1 MNGLNPAAGA
11 LDALFNFKWHWIL
24 LTLLVYSASLWVMGR
39 SRKLQWLNPLLIA
52 IAGMVLILLAAGIP
66 YATYFKGAQLIH
78 ELLGPA
84 TVALA
89 FPLARQLRGMRG
101 RIGGFALAA
110 GIGSAASILTVWLLA
125 PRLGVGADAL
135 VPLSVKSVTMPIA
148 LTITEAAGAP
158 VSLAATFVMLTGLL
172 GSLLAQPLLRWIGA
186 ADARVLGF
194 ALGVCAHG
202 IGAARG
208 FQLDERTGA
217 WAVLGMGMAGI
228 LTSVALPVAL
238 KLLSLA

>member
-1 MNGLNPAAGA
+1 MSAST
-11 LDALFNFKWHWIL
+11 LDAALNFKWHWIL
-24 LTLLVYSASLWVMGR
+24 LTILVYSAALWLTGR
-39 SRKLQWLNPLLIA
+39 SRALQWLNPLLIA
-52 IAGMVLILLAAGIP
+52 IFAMVMILVATGVP

-101 RIGGFALAA
+101 RIGRFALAA
-110 GIGSAASILTVWLLA
+110 GVGSAASIAAVWLLA

-135 VPLSVKSVTMPIA
+135 TPLSVKSVTMPIA
-148 LTITEAAGAP
+148 LTITETAGAS

-172 GSLLAQPLLRWIGA
+172 GSILAQPLLRLVGV
-186 ADARVLGF
+186 ADARALGF

-208 FQLDERTGA
+208 FQLDQETGS

-228 LTSVALPVAL
+228 LTSVGLPVAL
-238 KLLSLA
+238 KWLA